1 MMNNCN
7 YYFNYLEYVLQHRGV
22 VRLVQPEVKMKETI
36 IMDEYFE
43 QKKNFTI
50 KVPAISSSKLAFIN
64 LPEHGHA
71 GPVPLQVT
79 LVGGEGSIAEVEEG
93 QRTRGLGEANILQ

>member
-7 YYFNYLEYVLQHRGV
+7 YYFNYLEYVLQHLGV

-43 QKKNFTI
+43 QKKT
-50 KVPAISSSKLAFIN
+50 
-64 LPEHGHA
+64 
-71 GPVPLQVT
+71 LQ
-79 LVGGEGSIAEVEEG
+79 
-93 QRTRGLGEANILQ
+93 